1 MFNVKTIDEAREIIN
16 GIDFTP
22 NKITLD
28 TVDSLGYVISKS
40 ILSKEEVPAFNKSTV
55 DGYACKY
62 DDVKLTN
69 EGSPV
74 LLKLVGSIDMGQT
87 SNHKLKSGEAYYVP
101 TGGFLPSGT
110 EVMVMIEHTEVLKD
124 EVLIYRKHSMNQNMI
139 LKGQDIKPN
148 TELVSE
154 NTRITPR
161 VIGALM
167 SQNIKKVEVFDTLSF
182 SVISTGDEITDQ
194 DTIQLGQVRDINTHS
209 VSAYLQEKGCIV
221 TSKEIIQDD
230 FNKYKESIVRG
241 FESSDV
247 VITSGGSSVG
257 EKDYTFRILEDIGA
271 DVLLHGLNLKP
282 GKPTI
287 IATYK
292 GKIFIGLPGHPMSA
306 YMVMHFIM
314 DMVLK
319 TVYNQVDYGR
329 PYLELELTE
338 NVNNNSGRTL
348 AQLVS
353 ISKTHATPMHFKS
366 AMVNVLKDAYG
377 YILIDQNNEGLYK
390 GDSVRVYKL
399 GD

>member
-167 SQNIKKVEVFDTLSF
+167 SQNIRKVEVFDTLSF